1 MKKHIIAIA
10 AIAML
15 ASLTA
20 CGSSDSS
27 SSSNSV
33 STTASSTASDATGTS
48 EEASAAASTE
58 AASQQV
64 SSAAAEEK
72 KDELSAQ
79 VPSNANSLSDPD
91 IKELEHAGAGSV
103 SVESGGLNLRTT
115 PGTDSD
121 VLVSIPNGTQLD
133 LYKSGVN
140 GWYAVQYD
148 GKTGYVSSEFIKP
161 IGNSDQKPES
171 TPSSDISPIVGT
183 WNESDVL
190 DPRTLTINSDGS
202 FTCAYKGGGAIYG
215 TVQISSHDGSIS
227 YIFNDNGGDVWG
239 VMSVTTSD
247 GQEILSDGQLG
258 TLTFVR

>member
-1 MKKHIIAIA
+1 MKKHIIALA

-15 ASLTA
+15 ASLTG

-27 SSSNSV
+27 SSAA
-33 STTASSTASDATGTS
+33 STTAASTSASDTTGAS

-58 AASQQV
+58 TASQQV

-72 KDELSAQ
+72 KEELSAQ
-79 VPSNANSLSDPD
+79 VPSNANSLSDPN

-121 VLVSIPNGTQLD
+121 ILVSIPNGTQLD
-133 LYKSGVN
+133 LYKSGVT

-148 GKTGYVSSEFIKP
+148 GKTGYVSADFIKP
-161 IGNSDQKPES
+161 IEGSDQKPET
-171 TPSSDISPIVGT
+171 TPSSDISPVVGT
-183 WNESDVL
+183 WNETDAL

-227 YIFNDNGGDVWG
+227 YIFNDNAGDVWG
-239 VMSVTTSD
+239 VMSVTSSN
-247 GQEILSDGQLG
+247 GQELLSDGQLG
-258 TLTFVR
+258 TLAFVR